1 MFALFAVALAQSA
14 VLLPETI
21 VVESRNEQALA
32 DASPSISKVQIG
44 TTTAEGLGTLG
55 GVLQSTPGIYTAPT
69 SGEGSQTSLFIRG
82 TNSSQSALLL
92 DGRKLPQG
100 FLNTYEIERY
110 RTFGL
115 SSAEVLRGASS
126 VLYGANAIGGVIDL
140 RLANPLCETSQGKY
154 ALTGGSYGRGSFAFH
169 TVSNNGNETKPATQ
183 GTAFSF
189 TSSHEDGWRPNSSLD
204 ASTAL
209 LKSEWQISPSLTVNL
224 IGSADNSEARLPG
237 AETNPKYNDFQNN
250 QGWLISPGLTYYG
263 DNLRATAFWSHALS
277 ELESYNEFSF
287 GNVHQNYR
295 LRHDEIT
302 AFIDQRLN
310 QELNWGLG
318 TSYDCSH
325 YQIKVLNLDTASS
338 SPWDGTHESLGVWTY
353 ADWKATAYDRVKFAI
368 RRDEFTDFKGKTTEE
383 VTYARKLKSELTLHA
398 KLATA
403 YRTPAAGEL
412 LYGTVGGLPLRPE
425 SNTAIEIGLRYHEA
439 KSPIPDW
446 TLVAFQNQLTDL
458 IDVDPSTWE
467 AYNIAKARTRGI
479 EYGIEGR
486 PINSLRCFGSITY
499 LETEALSTY
508 TTGSGMKV
516 EAGQSL
522 LARPRLNLN
531 VGFEMTWEKNWAW
544 GVSANLLHDRV
555 DYDYNSSVRVDLP
568 DATFIRSWIRYQL
581 SSSYELALRLENLTG
596 ESAPPKALGY
606 SAQPR
611 SAYFTFTGRF

>member
-1 MFALFAVALAQSA
+1 MSTLLTIVLAQSA

-32 DASPSISKVQIG
+32 DASPSISKVKIG

-140 RLANPLCETSQGKY
+140 RLANPLCETSQGEY

-169 TVSNNGNETKPATQ
+169 TVNNNGNETKPATQ

-263 DNLRATAFWSHALS
+263 DNLIPPQVALGMAHTKV
-277 ELESYNEFSF
+277 LEF
-287 GNVHQNYR
+287 GPMRIGKRR
-295 LRHDEIT
+295 LTI
-302 AFIDQRLN
+302 
-310 QELNWGLG
+310 ELNSPFDAMSSLI
-318 TSYDCSH
+318 S
-325 YQIKVLNLDTASS
+325 KV
-338 SPWDGTHESLGVWTY
+338 
-353 ADWKATAYDRVKFAI
+353 R
-368 RRDEFTDFKGKTTEE
+368 
-383 VTYARKLKSELTLHA
+383 
-398 KLATA
+398 
-403 YRTPAAGEL
+403 
-412 LYGTVGGLPLRPE
+412 
-425 SNTAIEIGLRYHEA
+425 
-439 KSPIPDW
+439 
-446 TLVAFQNQLTDL
+446 Q
-458 IDVDPSTWE
+458 
-467 AYNIAKARTRGI
+467 
-479 EYGIEGR
+479 
-486 PINSLRCFGSITY
+486 
-499 LETEALSTY
+499 
-508 TTGSGMKV
+508 
-516 EAGQSL
+516 
-522 LARPRLNLN
+522 
-531 VGFEMTWEKNWAW
+531 
-544 GVSANLLHDRV
+544 
-555 DYDYNSSVRVDLP
+555 
-568 DATFIRSWIRYQL
+568 
-581 SSSYELALRLENLTG
+581 
-596 ESAPPKALGY
+596 PK
-606 SAQPR
+606 R
-611 SAYFTFTGRF
+611 

>member
-1 MFALFAVALAQSA
+1 MFAVLALALAQSPI
-14 VLLPETI
+14 LLPETV

-32 DASPSISKVQIG
+32 ESSPSITKIQVN
-44 TTTAEGLGTLG
+44 TATAEGIGTLG
-55 GVLQSTPGIYTAPT
+55 GILQSSPGIYTAPT

-115 SSAEVLRGASS
+115 SSVEVLRGASS

-140 RLANPLCETSQGKY
+140 RLANPLCEKPSAEY
-154 ALTGGSYGRGSFAFH
+154 ALTGGSYGRGSVAFH
-169 TVSNNGNETKPATQ
+169 VVKNNGNETNPATQ
-183 GTAFSF
+183 GTALSF

-209 LKSEWQISPSLTVNL
+209 LKSEWQISPSLTINL
-224 IGSADNSEARLPG
+224 IGSVDNSEARLPG
-237 AETNPKYNDFQNN
+237 AETNPKLNDFQNN
-250 QGWLISPGLTYYG
+250 QGWLISPGVTYYG
-263 DNLRATAFWSHALS
+263 DNVRATAFWSHSIS
-277 ELESYNEFSF
+277 ELESYNEFGF
-287 GNVHQNYR
+287 GNVHQNYF

-302 AFIDQRLN
+302 AFLDRRLSPD
-310 QELNWGLG
+310 LSWGLG
-318 TSYDCSH
+318 VSYECSQ
-325 YQIKVLNLDTASS
+325 YQIEVLNLDTAGS

-353 ADWKATAYDRVKFAI
+353 ADWKISPLDRVKLAI
-368 RRDEFTDFKGKTTEE
+368 RRDDFTDFKGKTTEE
-383 VTYARKLKSELTLHA
+383 ITYARKLNTELTLQA
-398 KLATA
+398 KFATA

-412 LYGTVGGLPLRPE
+412 IYGTVGGLPLRPE
-425 SNTAIEIGLRYHEA
+425 SNSAIELGLRYHDA
-439 KSPIPDW
+439 KSPLPDW
-446 TLVAFQNQLTDL
+446 TLVTFQNRLTDL
-458 IDVDPSTWE
+458 IDVDPATWE

-486 PINSLRCFGSITY
+486 PTSSVRCFGSITY

-522 LARPRLNLN
+522 LARPRLNFN
-531 VGFEMTWEKNWAW
+531 AGFELSWEKNWSW
-544 GVSANLLHDRV
+544 GLSGNILQGRV
-555 DYDYNSSVRVDLP
+555 DYDYNSSARVDLP
-568 DATFIRSWIRYQL
+568 NAVFVRSWIRYQL
-581 SSSYELALRLENLTG
+581 NQNYELALRLENLTG

-606 SAQPR
+606 GAQPR
-611 SAYFTFTGRF
+611 SAYFTFTGKF